1 MRQPYCIDFRKA
13 TKHITFHSSRHTHAY
28 LLLSKGVDI
37 YTVSKIL
44 GHKDL
49 KTTEI
54 YAKIADQRKKDA
66 VERIPVFE
74 V

>member
-1 MRQPYCIDFRKA
+1 
-13 TKHITFHSSRHTHAY
+13 
-28 LLLSKGVDI
+28 VDI